1 MKISDFEINLPDP
14 PLQGAHCI
22 AMLKPWINVG
32 NVGQIVQ
39 RRLGRMYA
47 AERVGQL
54 ERPGKFYDF
63 TRYRPEIRL
72 RNGLRSVRVPNTIV
86 RIGRRTD
93 APDLVFLQLLEPH
106 AFAEDFNDSVL
117 EILKSL
123 NVTRYLQI
131 GGMYDSV
138 PHSRPLP
145 VTGTARGWDPPL
157 VFSGVKLSSSN
168 YQGPTSMSSQI
179 SERARNELQLETLS
193 LMVHLPLYLKLD
205 DDYVGSVRILTI
217 LSELYGFNLEFP
229 EVEMAAKQYEQ
240 VNPAMNENPALR
252 EMVKRFERDSDSESE
267 PDSTGE
273 NPTISGGEQSDAIS
287 LSPEIEQ
294 FLSDIAHGETDP
306 DNEDP
311 GLRSS

>member
-1 MKISDFEINLPDP
+1 
-14 PLQGAHCI
+14 
-22 AMLKPWINVG
+22 
-32 NVGQIVQ
+32 
-39 RRLGRMYA
+39 
-47 AERVGQL
+47 
-54 ERPGKFYDF
+54 
-63 TRYRPEIRL
+63 
-72 RNGLRSVRVPNTIV
+72 
-86 RIGRRTD
+86 
-93 APDLVFLQLLEPH
+93 
-106 AFAEDFNDSVL
+106 
-117 EILKSL
+117 
-123 NVTRYLQI
+123 
-131 GGMYDSV
+131 
-138 PHSRPLP
+138 
-145 VTGTARGWDPPL
+145 
-157 VFSGVKLSSSN
+157 
-168 YQGPTSMSSQI
+168 MSSQI